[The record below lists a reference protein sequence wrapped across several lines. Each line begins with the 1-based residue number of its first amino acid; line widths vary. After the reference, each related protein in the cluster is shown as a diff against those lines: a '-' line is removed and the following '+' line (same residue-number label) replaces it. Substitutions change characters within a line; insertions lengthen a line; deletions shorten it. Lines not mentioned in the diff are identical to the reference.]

1 MAATSATS
9 STTRRAFAGS
19 ASQTPTR
26 RETPAAAIRSRMIGS
41 WRKFSPTNSSS
52 PRPRSSLRFGIR
64 AVCGIGSPSG
74 CLKSAVTANQSAI
87 APTIDASAP
96 AFTNPRNPSR
106 SRVTTYTTAANSRS
120 PTATVRIRR
129 RPGAAE
135 RVGGGISCDRGVR

>member
-1 MAATSATS
+1 M
-9 STTRRAFAGS
+9 
-19 ASQTPTR
+19 
-26 RETPAAAIRSRMIGS
+26 
-41 WRKFSPTNSSS
+41 
-52 PRPRSSLRFGIR
+52 RFGIR

-120 PTATVRIRR
+120 PTATVRILR

-135 RVGGGISCDRGVR
+135 RVGSGISCDEGCGDGHGRSLPPILADGVTLRESRPCLAPS